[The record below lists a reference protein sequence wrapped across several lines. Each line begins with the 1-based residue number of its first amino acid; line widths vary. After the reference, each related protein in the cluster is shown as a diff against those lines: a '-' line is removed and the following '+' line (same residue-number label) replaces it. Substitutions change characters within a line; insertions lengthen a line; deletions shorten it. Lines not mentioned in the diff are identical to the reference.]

1 MISVHVP
8 LSQTV
13 WDKVK
18 IQSLNQETIFLITAV
33 IKNSNPELHN
43 KEGVIII
50 IITCHYYLILTK
62 HLLKAVLELF

>member
-33 IKNSNPELHN
+33 IKNVNPELRN

-50 IITCHYYLILTK
+50 IITRHYYLILTK